1 MVQPKPLL
9 AEALELS
16 VRLPYLVVAAEV
28 LDSFAAIAVP
38 EEPRRAAVLLGAG
51 EGIRD
56 KTGFAVYD
64 REERERI
71 VAASRADLDAA
82 EFARRWADGRA
93 MTLEEAA
100 AYALGRASDA

>member
-1 MVQPKPLL
+1 
-9 AEALELS
+9 
-16 VRLPYLVVAAEV
+16 